1 MKTVHIVIKGK
12 VQGVFF
18 RASAKEIA
26 ERLGLVGWVKNT
38 RQGDVEALITGSK
51 EAVAQFIGWCK
62 KGPSR
67 AHVSEV
73 VTAEKDLENFS
84 SFTIIR

>member
-18 RASAKEIA
+18 RASAREEG

-38 RQGDVEALITGSK
+38 RQGDVEALVTGSN
-51 EAVAQFIGWCK
+51 EAVAQFIDWCQ

-73 VTAEKDLENFS
+73 VTAEKDLETFP